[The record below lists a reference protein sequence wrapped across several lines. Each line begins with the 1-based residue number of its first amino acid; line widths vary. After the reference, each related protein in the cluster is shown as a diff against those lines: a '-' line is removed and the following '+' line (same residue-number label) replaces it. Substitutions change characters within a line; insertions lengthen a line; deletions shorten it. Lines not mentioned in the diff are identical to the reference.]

1 MTVRY
6 ILVTIEDI
14 QKPIPRVLE
23 DYIYSLNIISD
34 VIHLNELTQDRLN
47 STTDMFILTQM
58 WIDDNLIPAYV
69 IQSNRVAYLNVEM
82 LTEVYRMN
90 HVLGL
95 VQAGVKIFD
104 YSNSNLLYLNK
115 YIKQQQLKV
124 DNFSARYLPYQYNLR
139 DQLQLK
145 NVDGVYKYDVGVI
158 NAVIKRD
165 NSVNSELTYRRANLW
180 EKLQESELNCI
191 NILGWG
197 AERDELLKRCKV
209 IINVHH
215 FECYNIF
222 EQIRCDRLLFAK
234 KIIIS
239 DKSVLTETYDM
250 VDHVIWEDFE
260 KIIPRAKEIVNNFEK
275 YDNRLKSLSV
285 DDVVQN
291 RHKQLSDALQI
302 PLA

>member
-34 VIHLNELTQDRLN
+34 VINLNELTQDRLN

-58 WIDDNLIPAYV
+58 WIDVSLIPAYV
-69 IQSNRVAYLNVEM
+69 IKSNRIAYLNVEM
-82 LTEVYRMN
+82 LTEIYRMN
-90 HVLGL
+90 HVLEL

-250 VDHVIWEDFE
+250 VDHVIWEDFD
-260 KIIPRAKEIVNNFEK
+260 KIIPRAK
-275 YDNRLKSLSV
+275 
-285 DDVVQN
+285 
-291 RHKQLSDALQI
+291 
-302 PLA
+302 